1 MVDMFVMSYLLKCI
15 YKGTKLILVGD
26 CDQLSSVGPGNVLKD
41 LISSSEITTIHL
53 DKIFRQAAK
62 SKIILN
68 DIAEDVKY
76 LHNRRGLVIMKKEDD
91 CEMAGRC
98 LA

>member
-1 MVDMFVMSYLLKCI
+1 MVRYSINLNNQDEELLNEYMKEHKIKFKSTAIKKCI
-15 YKGTKLILVGD
+15 EDAIIKND
-26 CDQLSSVGPGNVLKD
+26 
-41 LISSSEITTIHL
+41 
-53 DKIFRQAAK
+53 F
-62 SKIILN
+62 KIILN

>member
-1 MVDMFVMSYLLKCI
+1 MGGAVDIPGNSNTTAEYNWYYDPEGIRICLNAAWK
-15 YKGTKLILVGD
+15 
-26 CDQLSSVGPGNVLKD
+26 DQLVVP
-41 LISSSEITTIHL
+41 
-53 DKIFRQAAK
+53 
-62 SKIILN
+62 N